1 VKNVLLILVFFFFIY
16 VSSAED
22 KFITRTGHIYIIS
35 ATALLNLDADN
46 NQVASIINIKTGE
59 MVFTLLM
66 KSFIFKE
73 ALAQDHFNENYV
85 ESDKFPKASFKG
97 NILEIGKLD
106 LTKEG
111 KYFVDVEGELTIHGK
126 TNKVKSKGTLEV
138 KNDLIIAQ
146 SKFEINIYDYGIKI
160 PKIVQDKVNK
170 IIPITVEMK
179 YKPYNK

>member
-1 VKNVLLILVFFFFIY
+1 
-16 VSSAED
+16 
-22 KFITRTGHIYIIS
+22 
-35 ATALLNLDADN
+35 
-46 NQVASIINIKTGE
+46 
-59 MVFTLLM
+59 M

-97 NILEIGKLD
+97 NIMEIGKLD

-111 KYFVDVEGELTIHGK
+111 KYIVSVEGDLTIHGK
-126 TNKVKSKGTLEV
+126 TNKLKSKGTLEV
-138 KNDLIIAQ
+138 KNDLIIAL

-170 IIPITVEMK
+170 IIPISVEMK